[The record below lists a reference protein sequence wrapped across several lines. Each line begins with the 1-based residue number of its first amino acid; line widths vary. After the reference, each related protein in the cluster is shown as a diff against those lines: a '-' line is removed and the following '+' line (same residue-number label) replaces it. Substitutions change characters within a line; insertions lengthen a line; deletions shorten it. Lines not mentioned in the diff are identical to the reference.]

1 MLYVVRHG
9 KTDMNIKRRT
19 MGCLDE
25 WNNKTFNLCEEGIEE
40 SIILRDKLEDT
51 NIDLIITSPLTRAR
65 ETAYIINE
73 KKDIEIIKENKLAER
88 SMGNL
93 EFRPY
98 PTYEENERIWSIEEN
113 TNDYGIEPMQEFKD
127 RIYNCMDRIVDEYQ
141 DKDILIVTHG
151 GVTALIDCYFNNSLE
166 EGSITTKF
174 LNNSEYKTY
183 DVSSFI
189 NKKRPGFKYKLG
201 RS

>member
-9 KTDMNIKRRT
+9 KTDWNNKRIT
-19 MGCLDE
+19 MGCMDMP
-25 WNNKTFNLCEEGIEE
+25 LCKEGIEE
-40 SIILRDKLEDT
+40 AECLRDKFVDI
-51 NIDLIITSPLTRAR
+51 NIDLIITSPLTRAK

-73 KKDIEIIKENKLAER
+73 KKDIEVIKENKLAER

-113 TNDYGIEPMQEFKD
+113 SSDYSVEPMQDFKN
-127 RIYNCMDRIVDEYQ
+127 RVFNCMDRIVEEYQ

-166 EGSITTKF
+166 EGPITTKF

-189 NKKRPGFKYKLG
+189 NKKRPGFKYELE